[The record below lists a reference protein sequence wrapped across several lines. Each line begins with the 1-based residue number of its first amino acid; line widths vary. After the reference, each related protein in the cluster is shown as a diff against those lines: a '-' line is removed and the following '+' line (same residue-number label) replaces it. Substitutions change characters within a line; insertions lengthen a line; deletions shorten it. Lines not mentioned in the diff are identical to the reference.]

1 MYNLREATSVDVTPT
16 NPVTGTLYD
25 FEAWDGKYGTNYSIY
40 LETVDSGLVKV
51 LTLKQRVDK
60 QLSRPTMNTTIEAL
74 KQAGAEI
81 RISKTPMPGDPTK
94 SFLNIDYASTEARIL
109 AEALGK
115 TNVGGNNPA
124 PAANT
129 NGTTPPATFAGGG
142 ARGRTFDDKLDSA
155 TGDYL
160 KALEVAK
167 EHVLPRWA
175 VSQEPYSADAVVATL
190 FIEANKR

>member
-16 NPVTGTLYD
+16 NPVTGTLCD

-74 KQAGAEI
+74 KAAGAEI
-81 RISKTPMPGDPTK
+81 RISKTPMPDDPTK
-94 SFLNIDYASTEARIL
+94 SFLNVDYASQEARIM
-109 AEALGK
+109 AEAIAK

-124 PAANT
+124 PAAT
-129 NGTTPPATFAGGG
+129 NGAAATTTAP
-142 ARGRTFDDKLDSA
+142 RHGRTFDDKLDSA

-175 VSQEPYSADAVVATL
+175 ESQEPYSADAVVATL